1 MAIRI
6 LIAEDQM
13 ATREALA
20 QLAKNRGYEV
30 ETVTNGDELLEIVS
44 AERFDIVIT
53 DIIMP
58 DFNGAIAT
66 EIMRLQG
73 NKIPVVAMTGLTP
86 EELDIVGT
94 EFTKVFHKPIK
105 ADELFDYIEFKL
117 CITQ

>member
-13 ATREALA
+13 ATREALVK
-20 QLAKNRGYEV
+20 LAKNHGYEV
-30 ETVTNGDELLEIVS
+30 ETVTNGDELLDIVTE
-44 AERFDIVIT
+44 ERFDVVVT

-73 NKIPVVAMTGLTP
+73 SKIPIIAMTGLTP

-94 EFTKVFHKPIK
+94 EFSRVFHKPIK
-105 ADELFDYIEFKL
+105 AQLGYDTA
-117 CITQ
+117 CWQP

>member
-20 QLAKNRGYEV
+20 KLAKNRGYEV
-30 ETVTNGDELLEIVS
+30 ETVTNGEELLDIVS
-44 AERFDIVIT
+44 EERFDVVVT

-73 NKIPVVAMTGLTP
+73 SKTPVIAMTGLTP
-86 EELDIVGT
+86 EEIDTVGT
-94 EFTKVFHKPIK
+94 EFLRVFHKPIN
-105 ADELFDYIEFKL
+105 ADELFDYIDSL
-117 CITQ
+117 L